1 MTAVYTTMICKIWYS
16 KKQAMVFLYCSL
28 LLAAMDLL
36 IKIAVGKGTSRV
48 IHSKVI
54 SMLVYLGHRDGVLAM
69 LSLAK

>member
-1 MTAVYTTMICKIWYS
+1 
-16 KKQAMVFLYCSL
+16 MVFLYCSL